1 MLARHN
7 SVWFVSRPG
16 ATARASLVGV
26 LDRTTYPQLRDLL
39 LEFAT
44 DSEDGV
50 LVDIERLELR
60 DRALTRVFALVALRI
75 AQWPAIPFA
84 LVTGRPEQRAVLAA
98 AGRHVP
104 VYPDHDTAEAALAR
118 PARRRDGRLL
128 DRSSRT
134 SVSARGFVRDT
145 CAEWMV
151 PELAE
156 DAELVATELVENVL
170 RHTDSAPRLGL
181 ELRRGGLTV
190 EVADDSA
197 SPAVL
202 REGLDPADAGLGLRM
217 VAKVAKSWGSSRSG
231 SGGKTVWA
239 VLPHAFPVRRR
250 GRSTAPPP
258 GAR

>member
-7 SVWFVSRPG
+7 SVWLVPRRG
-16 ATARASLVGV
+16 AMARAAVVGV
-26 LDRTTYPQLRDLL
+26 LDRTTYPRLRDRL
-39 LEFAT
+39 LEFAA

-60 DRALTRVFALVALRI
+60 DRALTRVFSLVALRI
-75 AQWPAIPFA
+75 GQWPAIPFA
-84 LVTGRPEQRAVLAA
+84 LVTGRPEQRAALAA

-104 VYPDHDTAEAALAR
+104 VYPDHDTAEAAMTC
-118 PARRRDGRLL
+118 PARRRGGRLL

-134 SVSARGFVRDT
+134 SARARGFVRGT

-170 RHTDSAPRLGL
+170 RHTDSAPRLRL

-197 SPAVL
+197 CPAVL
-202 REGLDPADAGLGLRM
+202 REGLDLAEAGLGLRM
-217 VAKVAKSWGSSRSG
+217 VTKVAKNWGSSRSAA
-231 SGGKTVWA
+231 GGKTVWA
-239 VLPHAFPVRRR
+239 VLAR
-250 GRSTAPPP
+250 APKP
-258 GAR
+258 

>member
-7 SVWFVSRPG
+7 SVWLVPRRG
-16 ATARASLVGV
+16 AMARASIVGV
-26 LDRTTYPQLRDLL
+26 LDRTTYPELRDRL

-60 DRALTRVFALVALRI
+60 DRTLTRVFALVALRI
-75 AQWPAIPFA
+75 RQWPAIPFA
-84 LVTGRPEQRAVLAA
+84 LVTGRPEQRAALAEGL

-104 VYPDHDTAEAALAR
+104 VYPDHDTAEAALTR
-118 PARRRDGRLL
+118 PARRRGGRLL

-134 SVSARGFVRDT
+134 SARARGFVRGT

-170 RHTDSAPRLGL
+170 RHTDSAPRLRL
-181 ELRRGGLTV
+181 ELRRGMLTV

-202 REGLDPADAGLGLRM
+202 REGLDLAETGLGLRM
-217 VAKVAKSWGSSRSG
+217 VTKVAKNWGSSRSG

-239 VLPHAFPVRRR
+239 VL
-250 GRSTAPPP
+250 
-258 GAR
+258 ARAALP